1 MGDTNLVC
9 NRLTALGSTGI
20 TTSQAKHK
28 EATAHMADK
37 PETPDAAADRL
48 ATALEKIARLT
59 AVRPQAGPPVAPEPD
74 LTVTEIVER
83 LDSLIARLRTAL
95 GKTETTEE

>member
-1 MGDTNLVC
+1 MGDTKLTF

-20 TTSQAKHK
+20 TADQAKHK

-37 PETPDAAADRL
+37 PETQDAAVDRL

-59 AVRPQAGPPVAPEPD
+59 AVRPPAGPPAAPEPD
-74 LTVTEIVER
+74 LSVTEIVDR
-83 LDSLIARLRTAL
+83 LDSLIARLRAAL
-95 GKTETTEE
+95 GNTETTGE